1 MVLISRLIC
10 ATETPSTAG
19 AMSLRT
25 RCTPSSRQTGSK
37 RGSMP
42 ILARAGSWIASCRTP
57 PRSTAQASASTG
69 GSNQGAANSAMPMK
83 DRFSNTGVKAGR
95 AKRLQVLRTP
105 AESATSDMNRM

>member
-19 AMSLRT
+19 AMSLST

-37 RGSMP
+37 RGTMP
-42 ILARAGSWIASCRTP
+42 ILASAGSWIASCSTP
-57 PRSTAQASASTG
+57 PRTTAQARARTG

-83 DRFSNTGVKAGR
+83 DRFSSTGVNAGR
-95 AKRLQVLRTP
+95 ANRLHVLRTP
-105 AESATSDMNRM
+105 AASATSDMNSM